1 MPTVSVVTTSF
12 NQARFLE
19 RTILSVLEQNYPSLE
34 YIVLDPGSTDGSR
47 AIIERYRARIS
58 KVIFDPDGGPADG
71 MNRAF
76 AQASGDIFAYLHSD
90 DAFLP
95 GAVHGAVEAFEAR
108 PGADVIY
115 AHGYIV
121 DETDRILRRY
131 RSTGFDLHRYLY
143 GGVTVME
150 QATFFTSKAFLDV
163 GGFNAATRCGFDG
176 ELLVRFARAGKS
188 FHLVNEDWGMFRIH
202 PGSMTGS
209 RSGDDEYHKLHRRL
223 FREVM
228 GREPRRRDY
237 VLRTAIRLQK
247 WLRDPLNIPQ
257 SLRGRL
263 LRASQRSLPGASMAA
278 RHNRGSF

>member
-1 MPTVSVVTTSF
+1 MLPVSVVTTSF

-19 RTILSVLEQNYPSLE
+19 RTILSVLEQNYPGLE

-47 AIIERYRARIS
+47 AVIERYRDRIA
-58 KVIFDPDGGPADG
+58 KVIFDPDCGPADG

-76 AQASGDIFAYLHSD
+76 ANATGDIFAYLHSD

-95 GAVHGAVEAFEAR
+95 GAIQGAVDAFEAR

-131 RSTGFDLHRYLY
+131 RSTGFDLNRYLY

-150 QATFFTSKAFLDV
+150 QATFFTRKAFLDV

-188 FHLVNEDWGMFRIH
+188 FHLVNENWGLFRIH

-209 RSGDDEYHKLHRRL
+209 RSGDDGYHKLHRRL

-237 VLRTAIRLQK
+237 VMQTAVRLEK
-247 WLRDPLNIPQ
+247 WLRDPRSFAQ
-257 SLRGRL
+257 GLRGRL
-263 LRASQRSLPGASMAA
+263 LHASHGSLPRASIATRKDIGPV
-278 RHNRGSF
+278 

>member
-1 MPTVSVVTTSF
+1 MLSVSVVTTSF

-19 RTILSVLEQNYPSLE
+19 RAILSVLGQNYPDLE

-47 AIIERYRARIS
+47 AIIERYRDRIT
-58 KVIFDPDGGPADG
+58 KVIFDPDAGPADG

-95 GAVHGAVEAFEAR
+95 RAVHRAVEAFEAR

-115 AHGYIV
+115 AHGYVV
-121 DETDRILRRY
+121 DEAGRILRRY
-131 RSTGFDLHRYLY
+131 RSTSFDLHRYLY

-150 QATFFTSKAFLDV
+150 QATFFTRKAFLDV

-188 FHLVNEDWGMFRIH
+188 FHLVNENWGVFRIH

-223 FREVM
+223 FHEVM
-228 GREPRRRDY
+228 GRELRTRDY
-237 VLRTAIRLQK
+237 VLKTAIRLEK
-247 WLRDPLNIPQ
+247 WLRDPLSLPQ

-263 LRASQRSLPGASMAA
+263 SRASHRALPGSPPAT
-278 RHNRGSF
+278 RHNSGSF

>member
-1 MPTVSVVTTSF
+1 M
-12 NQARFLE
+12 
-19 RTILSVLEQNYPSLE
+19 LEQNYPRLE

-47 AIIERYRARIS
+47 AIIERYRDRIA
-58 KVIFDPDGGPADG
+58 KIIFDRDSGPADG

-76 AQASGDIFAYLHSD
+76 LQASGDIFAYVHSD

-95 GAVHGAVEAFEAR
+95 RAIHRAVEAFEVR
-108 PGADVIY
+108 PGADVVY
-115 AHGYIV
+115 AHGYVV
-121 DETDRILRRY
+121 DESDRMLRRY
-131 RSTGFDLHRYLY
+131 RSTRFDLYRYLY

-150 QATFFTSKAFLDV
+150 QATFFTRKAFLDV

-176 ELLVRFARAGKS
+176 ELLVRFAQAGKS
-188 FHLVNEDWGMFRIH
+188 FHLVNEDWGVFRIH

-209 RSGDDEYHKLHRRL
+209 RSGDDEYQQLHRRL

-237 VLRTAIRLQK
+237 VLQATIRLEK
-247 WLRDPLNIPQ
+247 WLRDPLSLPQ

-263 LRASQRSLPGASMAA
+263 LRASHRSLPGSSLAT
-278 RHNRGSF
+278 RDNRGSF